1 VHILVSALM
10 TLKYPNFVDFR
21 VYLIP
26 AREGE
31 ASIGNSCG
39 LGLEANR
46 RLIGDSV
53 QVVGDAHSVND
64 VVVGNDVA
72 NAVAVL
78 DGVGVGNAVG
88 VAKGCAWTAELIQLV
103 I

>member
-1 VHILVSALM
+1 
-10 TLKYPNFVDFR
+10 
-21 VYLIP
+21 
-26 AREGE
+26 
-31 ASIGNSCG
+31 
-39 LGLEANR
+39 
-46 RLIGDSV
+46 
-53 QVVGDAHSVND
+53 VVGDAHD

-78 DGVGVGNAVG
+78 NVVVVGYAVG

>member
-1 VHILVSALM
+1 M
-10 TLKYPNFVDFR
+10 
-21 VYLIP
+21 
-26 AREGE
+26 
-31 ASIGNSCG
+31 
-39 LGLEANR
+39 
-46 RLIGDSV
+46 
-53 QVVGDAHSVND
+53 VGDAHD

-78 DGVGVGNAVG
+78 NVVVVGYAVG